1 MQMSTAAAAAATTV
15 ATTAVDENRA
25 PKFSNPSQG
34 KRGLTG
40 GKVALLDRVLAPF
53 FYSRNGHL
61 K

>member
-1 MQMSTAAAAAATTV
+1 MSTAAAAAATTV
-15 ATTAVDENRA
+15 ATAAVDENQA

-34 KRGLTG
+34 KRRLTG

-53 FYSRNGHL
+53 FYTRNGHL